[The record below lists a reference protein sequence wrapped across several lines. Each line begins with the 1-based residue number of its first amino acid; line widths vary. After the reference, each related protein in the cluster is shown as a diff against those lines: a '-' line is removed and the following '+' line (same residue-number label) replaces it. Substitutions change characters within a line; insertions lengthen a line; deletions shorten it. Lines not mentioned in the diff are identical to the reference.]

1 LNREKHLPLTET
13 TFYIL
18 LALLQPSHG
27 YAVMQRVEE
36 LSEGQVRIAAGTL
49 YGALEN
55 LLKQKLI
62 APVRSDDPRRKSY
75 VITDSG
81 RRILKI
87 DCQRMEHMVKLI
99 TTAIGEGR
107 L

>member
-18 LALLQPSHG
+18 LALIQPSHG
-27 YAVMQRVEE
+27 YAVMQKIEE
-36 LSEGQVRIAAGTL
+36 MSEGQVRIAAGTL

-55 LLKQKLI
+55 LVRQKQI
-62 APVRSDDPRRKSY
+62 TPVRSDDPRRKSY
-75 VITDSG
+75 AITDLG
-81 RRILKI
+81 RKILKA
-87 DCQRMEHMVKLI
+87 DCQRMEHMVMLTK
-99 TTAIGEGR
+99 TAIGEGR